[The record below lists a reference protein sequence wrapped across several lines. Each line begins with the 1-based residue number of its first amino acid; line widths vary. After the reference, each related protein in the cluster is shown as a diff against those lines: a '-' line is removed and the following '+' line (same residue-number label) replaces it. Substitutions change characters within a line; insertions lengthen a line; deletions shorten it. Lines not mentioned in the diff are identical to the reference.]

1 MTNVFQVSQSG
12 VLDDTKSP
20 FASERTIGEN
30 IVNDIVIEINTMHL
44 QVKFFSVFSPDK
56 LKLTMA
62 VDVIRA
68 GKERRIK

>member
-12 VLDDTKSP
+12 VLDDTKFP

-44 QVKFFSVFSPDK
+44 EVKFFSVFSPDK

-68 GKERRIK
+68 GKEGRIK